1 MAKPTDAEGF
11 SLTNCGPV
19 DRALMRVGLK
29 SAEPPY
35 ILVRAFLPAAIIWLP
50 LLVAALFEPRR
61 GEGIAITFFEDLATH
76 VRFLVVVPLLLLVEL
91 GIGRRTRLVAAHFV
105 HAKLVSRS
113 EERRY
118 EALLRTAGHA
128 FESAIAESVIMALAV
143 FFVWRATREFAS
155 DGTLFWFEEPTAGGS
170 RLTSA
175 GWWYAIG
182 SWLPPFLFLRWFWR
196 YLVWCW
202 FLYRTSRLD
211 LQLVATHPDY
221 AAGLGFVSFGH
232 TSFALLGFTVSCL
245 VAGAIGTRILHEGA
259 TLAEYQWPLAVF
271 VAISILIGL
280 APLAVFL
287 RPLRFAKERGLL
299 AYGTLASRYVQDFQ
313 RKWVDTRAGESPLE
327 ASGDVQGL
335 ADIGGSLD
343 RVFGMR
349 LLPIT
354 LKSAVAFALSA
365 VIPMFPLLLTV
376 MPLKDLLK
384 LLMQAMI

>member
-1 MAKPTDAEGF
+1 MAEPAEASGF
-11 SLTNCGPV
+11 SLTNCGPL

-29 SAEPPY
+29 STEPPRM
-35 ILVRAFLPAAIIWLP
+35 LLRAFLPAAVIWLP
-50 LLVAALFEPRR
+50 LFVVAWLHAGNEAAS
-61 GEGIAITFFEDLATH
+61 GVTFFDDLATH
-76 VRFLVVVPLLLLVEL
+76 VRFLVVVPLLLFVEV
-91 GIGRRTRLVAAHFV
+91 GIGRRTRLTAAHFV
-105 HAKLVSRS
+105 EANLVSGAD
-113 EERRY
+113 ERRY
-118 EALLRTAGHA
+118 RELLRKAGRA
-128 FESAIAESVIMALAV
+128 FDSAFAEAVIMALAV
-143 FFVWRATREFAS
+143 FFVWRAIREFAT
-155 DGTLFWFEEPTAGGS
+155 DDALFWFEEATPDGT

-196 YLVWCW
+196 YMVWSW
-202 FLYRTSRLD
+202 FLFRTSRLD
-211 LQLVATHPDY
+211 LKLVATHPDY
-221 AAGLGFVSFGH
+221 AAGIGFVSFGH

-245 VAGAIGTRILHEGA
+245 VAGAIGARILNEGA

-271 VAISILIGL
+271 VGISILVGL

-287 RPLRFAKERGLL
+287 RPLRIAKERGLM
-299 AYGTLASRYVQDFQ
+299 AYGTLASRYVQDFE
-313 RKWVDTRAGESPLE
+313 RKWVGTRAGETPLE

-343 RVFGMR
+343 RVFEMR

-354 LKSAVAFALSA
+354 LKSAIAFAVSA
-365 VIPMFPLLLTV
+365 VVPMLPLLLTV

>member
-1 MAKPTDAEGF
+1 MAEPAEATDF
-11 SLTNCGPV
+11 SLTNCGPL

-29 SAEPPY
+29 SAEPPH
-35 ILVRAFLPAAIIWLP
+35 IFLRAFLPAAVIWLP
-50 LLVAALFEPRR
+50 LLAVALLHPRPDA
-61 GEGIAITFFEDLATH
+61 GAGITFFEDLATH
-76 VRFLVVVPLLLLVEL
+76 VRFLIVVPLLLLVEV
-91 GIGRRTRLVAAHFV
+91 GIGRRTRLTAAHFV
-105 HAKLVSRS
+105 HAKLVSPAD
-113 EERRY
+113 EGRY
-118 EALLRTAGHA
+118 ATLLRKAGCA
-128 FESAIAESVIMALAV
+128 FDSAIAEVVIMALAI
-143 FFVWRATREFAS
+143 FFVWMATQAFAA
-155 DGTLFWFEEPTAGGS
+155 DDTLFWFEEPTADGS
-170 RLTSA
+170 RLTAA

-196 YLVWCW
+196 YLVWSW

-221 AAGLGFVSFGH
+221 AAGVGFVSFGH

-245 VAGAIGTRILHEGA
+245 VAGAMATRILHEGA

-271 VAISILIGL
+271 VGLSILTGL

-287 RPLRFAKERGLL
+287 RPLRIAKERGLL

-313 RKWVDTRAGESPLE
+313 RKWVGTPAGEAPLE

-354 LKSAVAFALSA
+354 LKSAVAFAASA
-365 VIPMFPLLLTV
+365 LLPMVPLLLTV
-376 MPLKDLLK
+376 MPLKDLLNI
-384 LLMQAMI
+384 LMQAMI

>member
-1 MAKPTDAEGF
+1 VIEPTDAASF

-19 DRALMRVGLK
+19 DRALLRVGLK
-29 SAEPPY
+29 SADPPY
-35 ILVRAFLPAAIIWLP
+35 ILFRAFLPAAIIWLP
-50 LLVAALFEPRR
+50 LLAVALLRPQQDGGA
-61 GEGIAITFFEDLATH
+61 AISFFDDLATH

-91 GIGRRTRLVAAHFV
+91 GIGRRTRLVAAQFV
-105 HAKLVSRS
+105 HANLISPAEKGS
-113 EERRY
+113 Y
-118 EALLRTAGHA
+118 DALLHKAGRA
-128 FESAIAESVIMALAV
+128 FDSSIAEAIVAALAV
-143 FFVWRATREFAS
+143 FFVWKATQQFAS
-155 DGTLFWFEEPTAGGS
+155 DGTLFWFEEPAAGGS
-170 RLTSA
+170 RLTTA

-196 YLVWCW
+196 YLVWSW

-232 TSFALLGFTVSCL
+232 TSFAMLGFTVSCL
-245 VAGAIGTRILHEGA
+245 VAGAVGTRILHEGA
-259 TLAEYQWPLAVF
+259 TLVEYQWALAVF
-271 VAISILIGL
+271 VGISIFTGL

-287 RPLRFAKERGLL
+287 RPLRIAKERGLL
-299 AYGTLASRYVQDFQ
+299 AYGTLASRYVQEFQ
-313 RKWVDTRAGESPLE
+313 RKWIGTKAGDGPLE

-343 RVFGMR
+343 RVLGMR

-354 LKSAVAFALSA
+354 LKSAVAFAVSA
-365 VIPMFPLLLTV
+365 LIPMFPLLLTV
-376 MPLKDLLK
+376 MPLKDLVK

>member
-1 MAKPTDAEGF
+1 M
-11 SLTNCGPV
+11 
-19 DRALMRVGLK
+19 
-29 SAEPPY
+29 
-35 ILVRAFLPAAIIWLP
+35 
-50 LLVAALFEPRR
+50 
-61 GEGIAITFFEDLATH
+61 
-76 VRFLVVVPLLLLVEL
+76 RFLVVVPLLLLVEL

-118 EALLRTAGHA
+118 EALLRTAGRA
-128 FESAIAESVIMALAV
+128 FESATAESVIMALAV

-170 RLTSA
+170 RLTTA

-271 VAISILIGL
+271 VGISILIGL

-365 VIPMFPLLLTV
+365 AIPMFPLLLTV

>member
-1 MAKPTDAEGF
+1 MVKPTDADGF

-29 SAEPPY
+29 SAEPPRM
-35 ILVRAFLPAAIIWLP
+35 LLRAFLPAALIWLP
-50 LLVAALFEPRR
+50 LLAVALLQPRHDD
-61 GEGIAITFFEDLATH
+61 GVTITFFEDLATH
-76 VRFLVVVPLLLLVEL
+76 VRFLVVVPLLLFVEL
-91 GIGRRTRLVAAHFV
+91 GIGRRTRLTAAHFV
-105 HAKLVSRS
+105 HAKLVSGAD
-113 EERRY
+113 EGRY
-118 EALLRTAGHA
+118 RELLRKAGCA
-128 FESAIAESVIMALAV
+128 FDSPIAEAIIIALAV
-143 FFVWRATREFAS
+143 FFVWRATRVFAS
-155 DGTLFWFEEPTAGGS
+155 DGTLFWFEEPTESGS
-170 RLTSA
+170 QLTTA

-182 SWLPPFLFLRWFWR
+182 SWLPPFLFLRWLWR
-196 YLVWCW
+196 YVVWSW

-211 LQLVATHPDY
+211 LKLVATHPDY

-245 VAGAIGTRILHEGA
+245 VAGAVGTPILHEGA

-271 VAISILIGL
+271 VGISILIGL

-313 RKWVDTRAGESPLE
+313 RKWVDTRAAETPLE

-384 LLMQAMI
+384 LLMRAMI